1 MQKEKVKMKIKKVLP
16 QLVMAAALLA
26 APMGRT
32 YASEDEYITI
42 SVEASDDNE
51 GITYAIDSPD
61 NFSPSNTF
69 RIPAGTSHT
78 IYVKDAAG
86 NITSQTY
93 TPPVTDNAPDYTDY
107 TDDYTYTEYEESSG
121 TEPEENS
128 SNDRTINIDLELGK
142 SKDKAYEKTQGT
154 PAEPGEGSLYSKT
167 FLDGTDSSEQV
178 FYSVTT
184 QEGDVFYLLVDQGQ
198 EQNNVYLLSQVTNQD
213 LDALAAD
220 GGTSGGGNAG
230 KKDDEEDSLLK
241 ALSGG
246 GNEDAESGGGAAP
259 KSTAKGGINGNAL
272 IVLVIVAVGGGVYY
286 YQKVYKTK
294 KEQEMDAMDAADM
307 DQFEAENEEDDEYD
321 FGYDDV
327 DKDEFL
333 RELMAKDEAGYAA
346 AATEEAAA
354 GGWAQGK
361 EADAE
366 TAHEKYA
373 TSHIP
378 EPDNESSRNINEAA
392 DDIFYDGDAADDIF
406 GDGIDE
412 DGYDPEL
419 DGEEED

>member
-1 MQKEKVKMKIKKVLP
+1 MKKKIRKVLLR
-16 QLVMAAALLA
+16 LVMAAALLA
-26 APMGRT
+26 APMGRA

-51 GITYAIDSPD
+51 GITYAIDSPN

-107 TDDYTYTEYEESSG
+107 TDYTYTEYEESSG
-121 TEPEENS
+121 TE
-128 SNDRTINIDLELGK
+128 DRTINIDLELGK
-142 SKDKAYEKTQGT
+142 STGLHYEKTQDT

-220 GGTSGGGNAG
+220 GGTSGSSGIGNTG
-230 KKDDEEDSLLK
+230 KKDEEDSLLK

-354 GGWAQGK
+354 GGWEQGK
-361 EADAE
+361 EAE

-378 EPDNESSRNINEAA
+378 EPDNESSRNVNEAA
-392 DDIFYDGDAADDIF
+392 DDIFGDGDGDAADDIF
-406 GDGIDE
+406 GDGIDDE

>member
-61 NFSPSNTF
+61 NFSTSNTF

-107 TDDYTYTEYEESSG
+107 TDYTYTEYEESSG
-121 TEPEENS
+121 T
-128 SNDRTINIDLELGK
+128 DRTINIDLELGK
-142 SKDKAYEKTQGT
+142 STGRHYEKTQDT

-213 LDALAAD
+213 LNALAAD
-220 GGTSGGGNAG
+220 GDTSGSGNAG

-241 ALSGG
+241 ALSGS
-246 GNEDAESGGGAAP
+246 GNEDAESSGGSAP

-354 GGWAQGK
+354 GGWEQGK
-361 EADAE
+361 EAE

-378 EPDNESSRNINEAA
+378 EPDNESSRNVNEAA
-392 DDIFYDGDAADDIF
+392 DDIFGDGDGDAADDIF
-406 GDGIDE
+406 GDGIDDE

>member
-1 MQKEKVKMKIKKVLP
+1 MKKKIRKVLLR
-16 QLVMAAALLA
+16 LVMAAALLA
-26 APMGRT
+26 APMGRA

-93 TPPVTDNAPDYTDY
+93 TPPVADNTEVPDYTDY
-107 TDDYTYTEYEESSG
+107 TDYTYTEYEESSG
-121 TEPEENS
+121 TEPGEDS
-128 SNDRTINIDLELGK
+128 SDSRTINIDLELGK
-142 SKDKAYEKTQGT
+142 SKDKIYEKKQDT
-154 PAEPGEGSLYSKT
+154 PAETGEGSLYSKT

-184 QEGDVFYLLVDQGQ
+184 QEGDVFYLLIDQGQ

-213 LDALAAD
+213 LNALAAD

-241 ALSGG
+241 ALSGS
-246 GNEDAESGGGAAP
+246 GNEDAESSGGSAP
-259 KSTAKGGINGNAL
+259 KPSKGGINGNAL
-272 IVLVIVAVGGGVYY
+272 IVLVIIAAGGGVYY
-286 YQKVYKTK
+286 YQKIYKTK

-307 DQFEAENEEDDEYD
+307 EQFEAENEEEDEYD
-321 FGYDDV
+321 FDYDDV

-346 AATEEAAA
+346 ASTEEAAA
-354 GGWAQGK
+354 GGWEQGK
-361 EADAE
+361 EAE

-378 EPDNESSRNINEAA
+378 EPDNESSRNVNEAA
-392 DDIFYDGDAADDIF
+392 DDIFGDGDGDAADDIF

>member
-1 MQKEKVKMKIKKVLP
+1 MKIKKVLP

-61 NFSPSNTF
+61 NFSTSNTF
-69 RIPAGTSHT
+69 TIPAGTSHT

-93 TPPVTDNAPDYTDY
+93 TPSVTGDTKTPDYTDY
-107 TDDYTYTEYEESSG
+107 TDYTYTEYEDSSG
-121 TEPEENS
+121 TEPEEDS
-128 SNDRTINIDLELGK
+128 DNDRTINIDLELGK
-142 SKDKAYEKTQGT
+142 SKDKAYEKTQDT
-154 PAEPGEGSLYSKT
+154 PAELGEGSLYSKT

-184 QEGDVFYLLVDQGQ
+184 QEGDVFYLLIDQGQ

-213 LDALAAD
+213 LNALAAD

-241 ALSGG
+241 ALSGS
-246 GNEDAESGGGAAP
+246 GNEDAESSGGSAA
-259 KSTAKGGINGNAL
+259 KSKGGINGNAL
-272 IVLVIVAVGGGVYY
+272 IVLVIIAAGGGVYY

-307 DQFEAENEEDDEYD
+307 EQFEAENEEEDEYD

-333 RELMAKDEAGYAA
+333 RELMAKDEAEYEAA
-346 AATEEAAA
+346 AAEEAAA
-354 GGWAQGK
+354 GGWNQSK

-392 DDIFYDGDAADDIF
+392 DDIF
-406 GDGIDE
+406 GDGIDDE

>member
-61 NFSPSNTF
+61 NFSTSNTF

-107 TDDYTYTEYEESSG
+107 TDYTYTEYEESSG
-121 TEPEENS
+121 T
-128 SNDRTINIDLELGK
+128 DRTINIDLELGK
-142 SKDKAYEKTQGT
+142 STGRHYEKTQDT

-213 LDALAAD
+213 LNALAAD
-220 GGTSGGGNAG
+220 GDTSGGGNAG

-246 GNEDAESGGGAAP
+246 GNEDAESSGGSAA
-259 KSTAKGGINGNAL
+259 KSKGGINGNAL
-272 IVLVIVAVGGGVYY
+272 IVLVIIAAGGGVYY
-286 YQKVYKTK
+286 YQKIYKTK

-307 DQFEAENEEDDEYD
+307 EQFEAENEEEDEYD
-321 FGYDDV
+321 FDYDDV

-333 RELMAKDEAGYAA
+333 RKLMAKDEAGYAA

-354 GGWAQGK
+354 GGWEQGK

-378 EPDNESSRNINEAA
+378 EPDNESSRNVNE
-392 DDIFYDGDAADDIF
+392 AADDIF
-406 GDGIDE
+406 GDGIDDE

>member
-1 MQKEKVKMKIKKVLP
+1 MP

-26 APMGRT
+26 APVGRA

-61 NFSPSNTF
+61 NFSTSNTF

-93 TPPVTDNAPDYTDY
+93 TPPVTGNAPDYTDY
-107 TDDYTYTEYEESSG
+107 TDYTYTEYEESSG
-121 TEPEENS
+121 TEPGEDS

-142 SKDKAYEKTQGT
+142 SKDKANAGLHYEKTQDT

-220 GGTSGGGNAG
+220 GGTSGSGNTG
-230 KKDDEEDSLLK
+230 KKDEEDSLLR

-246 GNEDAESGGGAAP
+246 GNADAESSGEAAP
-259 KSTAKGGINGNAL
+259 KSSKGGINGNAL
-272 IVLVIVAVGGGVYY
+272 IVLAIVAAGGGVYY

-307 DQFEAENEEDDEYD
+307 DQFEAENEEEDEYD

-333 RELMAKDEAGYAA
+333 RELMAQDEAGYEV
-346 AATEEAAA
+346 AATKEASA
-354 GGWAQGK
+354 GGWDQGK
-361 EADAE
+361 EAAFG
-366 TAHEKYA
+366 AGHEKYA

-378 EPDNESSRNINEAA
+378 EADNESRNINEAA
-392 DDIFYDGDAADDIF
+392 DDIF
-406 GDGIDE
+406 GDGID
-412 DGYDPEL
+412 DPEL
-419 DGEEED
+419 DGEEEE